1 MPTTSSHQPRVTRL
15 PIECI
20 ANVSEG
26 RRAATLDALTHAV
39 RSAPGVVLLDRS
51 SDRAH
56 HRSVFTMA
64 GTAAGLESA
73 VLALTHAAVATID
86 LRQHHGEH
94 PRIGAVDVVPFVPLA
109 TTPMSACVALSERV
123 ARQVSARFAVPT
135 YLYGDAARVP
145 ARFRLEYV
153 RRGQFEG
160 LAAKMATPEG
170 APDFGE
176 PRPHP
181 SAGATAVGARPP
193 LIAFNVNLATDRLFV
208 ARDIASVVRER
219 SGGLPCVKALG
230 MQLEDGRA
238 QVSMNLTDFQ
248 RTGMREAFDAV
259 RDEAQARGVEVA
271 ESELIGLAPA
281 AALDETTA
289 RAVRL
294 RDFSPSRILE
304 VRLRE
309 LADP

>member
-1 MPTTSSHQPRVTRL
+1 
-15 PIECI
+15 
-20 ANVSEG
+20 
-26 RRAATLDALTHAV
+26 
-39 RSAPGVVLLDRS
+39 
-51 SDRAH
+51 
-56 HRSVFTMA
+56 
-64 GTAAGLESA
+64 
-73 VLALTHAAVATID
+73 
-86 LRQHHGEH
+86 
-94 PRIGAVDVVPFVPLA
+94 
-109 TTPMSACVALSERV
+109 
-123 ARQVSARFAVPT
+123 
-135 YLYGDAARVP
+135 
-145 ARFRLEYV
+145 
-153 RRGQFEG
+153 
-160 LAAKMATPEG
+160 
-170 APDFGE
+170 
-176 PRPHP
+176 
-181 SAGATAVGARPP
+181 
-193 LIAFNVNLATDRLFV
+193 
-208 ARDIASVVRER
+208 
-219 SGGLPCVKALG
+219 VKALG